1 MDTKDTF
8 TTDTTKSSV
17 DEQLALVL
25 AEKLRSR
32 RLELGFSMEKLAKLS
47 SVSRGMLGLIESGKS
62 MPSIGILWKLSKAL
76 RTPIGEMIPDLFSQM
91 PKYISKNEGKTWN
104 SLDFSQSSRLI
115 QTDEKDRVVLIEWI
129 VKDGTL
135 NHFGNIIAL
144 ADFKIVQTLG
154 KSKII
159 LRSKEFI
166 LEEGDILSLPK
177 QELISIEK
185 LGSGDSKLLGIGYR
199 SLKS

>member
-1 MDTKDTF
+1 MDTKDTLI
-8 TTDTTKSSV
+8 TDAGKSSV

-32 RLELGFSMEKLAKLS
+32 RLELGFSMEKLSKLS

-91 PKYISKNEGKTWN
+91 PKFISKNEGKTWN
-104 SLDFSQSSRLI
+104 SLDFLQSSRLI
-115 QTDEKDRVVLIEWI
+115 QADEKDRVVIIEWI
-129 VKDGTL
+129 LKEGVL

-144 ADFKIVQTLG
+144 GDFKIVQTSG
-154 KSKII
+154 KSKIY
-159 LRSKEFI
+159 LKSKEFI